1 MNPGLGLYYEND
13 EIHTTAA
20 INDTDIYTCYKSKQ
34 NTNQRK
40 EKRKEQFSQN
50 ILQQK

>member
-20 INDTDIYTCYKSKQ
+20 INDTDIYTCYKSKP
-34 NTNQRK
+34 NTYQRK
-40 EKRKEQFSQN
+40 EKRKEFSQN